1 MDDGIVFINVLVCI
15 ELCESRNKQR
25 YLWKY
30 RNNPPPPPSMFWYY
44 CRTDLPI
51 GLRYSYNHYG
61 VDITLY

>member
-30 RNNPPPPPSMFWYY
+30 RNNPPPRVCFG
-44 CRTDLPI
+44 TI
-51 GLRYSYNHYG
+51 VGLTFLLDFATHTIIM
-61 VDITLY
+61 VLI